1 MTQRPA
7 PQWGRLPEE
16 MRQRRQ
22 WLLAS
27 ADAKGDLK
35 VPTTLDAAGQPRLA
49 DATNPAEW
57 LDFDTACHAAWHYG
71 RAIGY
76 CLSVDDPYCV
86 IDLDVKNQT
95 NEKDPAKWT
104 PHDVVQGHAMIVG
117 TFASYTERSQS
128 GQGLHI
134 WLRAGIP
141 DDDGRG
147 CKRNFVE
154 VYCQKRFMV
163 CTGDIVM
170 DRAIRA
176 DEQTQ
181 PLVSALVG
189 RIRAE
194 QKDSAIELDED
205 AEEDWS
211 DAEIVEQLTSQANAD
226 KYLELCKGDWRA
238 MGFPSGS
245 ELDMALLSMF
255 TFKSRNNEQCR
266 RLFRY
271 TQAGKSERQNNKIN
285 RNNDYLNRTLR
296 IIRGRQARE
305 LAVEEHGE
313 QVAAA
318 LLEKM
323 LPPAAPPVPEP
334 ANPIAEAMA
343 GVRQLRTAVLDW
355 PPGFAGVLARFIYNS
370 SPRPVREVAIV
381 STLGLLAGICGRLWN
396 IPQSGLN
403 MYVVLIARSAVGKEA
418 MHSGISK
425 LVAQLSQ
432 HGIGG
437 NAIQQFVD
445 FSKFASGPAL
455 TKAVAFNQSFVNIS
469 GEWGKTLA
477 SMAAEEGR
485 INGPL
490 ASLRTTMTD
499 LYQKSAFG
507 SVVGGIAYS
516 DKEKNVA
523 SVTGVAYSMIGE
535 TTPSTFYESL
545 TDSMMADGFL
555 SRFTLI
561 EYDGDRP
568 EINYQQETHL
578 DAGAANHLLMLTN
591 IAREGLSSRKLKGF
605 VPSPETI
612 EAMHAFNMECDMQIN
627 MARDDEAT
635 RQMWNRAHLKSMR
648 LAGVLAAADRPDLDN
663 APLEI
668 WHYNWALTVIRNDIT
683 IMTRRLREGDVGI
696 NDHSREQK
704 ISVYMSDYLRDPVPA
719 SYGVPDALRKAAIIP
734 RKYLQLR
741 SQKTPA
747 FLHHRLGAVKA
758 LDDTLRSLVDGG
770 YLQEVAREKLVN
782 DFGFHGKAYRI
793 LDMSRHF
800 AR

>member
-1 MTQRPA
+1 MKQRPA

-16 MRQRRQ
+16 MRARRQ

-27 ADAKGDLK
+27 PDGKGDLK
-35 VPTTLDAAGQPRLA
+35 IPTTLDAAGQPRMG
-49 DATNPAEW
+49 DATDPAAW
-57 LDFDTACHAAWHYG
+57 LPFDVACQAAWHYQMG
-71 RAIGY
+71 IGY
-76 CLSVDDPYCV
+76 CVSADDPYCV
-86 IDLDVKNQT
+86 IDLDVKNSS

-104 PHDVVQGHAMIVG
+104 PHDVVQGHAMIMG
-117 TFASYTERSQS
+117 TFGSYTERSQS

-134 WLRAGIP
+134 WLRAKIP
-141 DDDGRG
+141 EDDGRG

-154 VYCQKRFMV
+154 VYSQKRFMV
-163 CTGDIVM
+163 CTGDIVL
-170 DRAIRA
+170 DRPIRA

-194 QKDSAIELDED
+194 QKDNAIELDET
-205 AEEDWS
+205 AEEEFS
-211 DAEIVEQLTSQANAD
+211 DAEIDEMLTSQANGD
-226 KYLELCKGDWRA
+226 KYLQLCKGDWRA

-245 ELDMALLSMF
+245 ELDMALLSMYA
-255 TFKSRNNEQCR
+255 FKSKNNEQVR

-271 TQAGKSERQNNKIN
+271 TQAGKSERSNNKIN

-313 QVAAA
+313 QVAQA

-323 LPPAAPPVPEP
+323 LPPAAPPAPEP
-334 ANPIAEAMA
+334 GNPVAEAYA
-343 GVRQLRTAVLDW
+343 GAQQLRSTALDW
-355 PPGFAGVLARFIYNS
+355 PPGFAGELARFIYNS
-370 SPRPVREVAIV
+370 SPRPVKEVAIV
-381 STLGLLAGICGRLWN
+381 STLGLLAGICGRVWN

-403 MYVVLIARSAVGKEA
+403 MYIVLIARSAVGKEA

-425 LVAQLSQ
+425 LIAQLSQ
-432 HGIGG
+432 HGVGG

-455 TKAVAFNQSFVNIS
+455 TKAIAFNNSFVNVS
-469 GEWGKTLA
+469 GEWGKTLSA
-477 SMAAEEGR
+477 MAAEEGR

-499 LYQKSAFG
+499 LYQKSAYG

-516 DKEKNVA
+516 DKDKNVA
-523 SVTGVAYSMIGE
+523 SVSGVAYSMIGE

-545 TDSMMADGFL
+545 TDSMMSDGFL

-568 EINYQQETHL
+568 AINYSPQDKL
-578 DAGAANHLLMLTN
+578 GDDAANHLMFLTN
-591 IAREGLSSRKLKGF
+591 KAREGLAGRQMCTVGAT
-605 VPSPETI
+605 PG
-612 EAMHAFNMECDMQIN
+612 AQDAAHAFNMECDMQIN
-627 MARDDEAT
+627 MARDDEPT
-635 RQMWNRAHLKSMR
+635 RQMWNRAHLKALR
-648 LAGVLAAADRPDLDN
+648 LAGLLATADTPMQPIIN
-663 APLEI
+663 ETHFA
-668 WHYNWALTVIRNDIT
+668 WALTVIRNDIT

-704 ISVYMSDYLRDPVPA
+704 ISVYMSEYLQQPLSA
-719 SYGVPDALRKAAIIP
+719 SYAIPEALRSAAIIP
-734 RKYLQLR
+734 RKYLQIR

-747 FLHHRLGAVKA
+747 FAGHRLGATKA
-758 LDDTLRSLVDGG
+758 LDDALRSMVDGG
-770 YLQEVAREKLVN
+770 YLQEVAREKLVEHY
-782 DFGFHGKAYRI
+782 GFHGKAYRI
-793 LDMSRHF
+793 LDMGRHF